1 MNLAEV
7 TRSTRSRFTALP
19 RTLPDDRG
27 AFPPLT
33 AGLLAVGIVGVAAVA
48 AGLMA
53 REAEQRGSKEWYE
66 NLDKPAATPPNYV
79 FGIVWPAIEA
89 ALAFGGFRLLSKR
102 SSGARNGALAF
113 LGFNIASIPTYT
125 KLFFGDRNLK
135 AAGADSLALM
145 VSAWGYVAA
154 TWRTD
159 RVAAVAGLPLALWVS
174 FANYL
179 QGELVRRNDP
189 DVRQHWARM
198 AGA

>member
-1 MNLAEV
+1 MNFAEV
-7 TRSTRSRFTALP
+7 SRSTRSRFTALP
-19 RTLPDDRG
+19 RTLPDEGG

-33 AGLLAVGIVGVAAVA
+33 AGLLAVGIVGAAAIA
-48 AGLMA
+48 AGLIASKAQEPPA
-53 REAEQRGSKEWYE
+53 RDWYD
-66 NLDKPAATPPNYV
+66 NLDKPAATPPDFV

-89 ALAFGGFRLLSKR
+89 ALAFSGFRLLSRR
-102 SSGARNGALAF
+102 SSRRRNGALAF

-135 AAGADSLALM
+135 AASADSLALL
-145 VSAWGYVAA
+145 VTAWGYVAA

-159 RVAAVAGLPLALWVS
+159 RTAAIAGLPLALWVT

-179 QGELVRRNDP
+179 QGEMLRRNDP

-198 AGA
+198 AGV